1 MAIRF
6 EVMLKPEIKNPASE
20 KIQKKIIE
28 DLKIKNIS
36 EVKIVEIYSIDKK
49 LKKEILDKIQNELFV
64 DPIIQIASYTKPL
77 ANDFDW
83 LIEVSF
89 KPGITD
95 NVGKTTKEA
104 IEDISGEEVN
114 CYTAKQYLFK
124 GNLKEEEVKIIGS
137 KLLANDL
144 IENWHFINFANFQK
158 NMKIVLPIVSIKQ
171 EIKIAEI
178 DLDVSDQELLNIS
191 KKGILALNLKE
202 MQQIK
207 NYFKNPEIIVERQKI
222 KLGEKILD
230 AELEIL
236 AQTWSEHCK
245 HKIFSSF
252 ISYKEDDNIIE
263 IDGLFQ
269 TYIKKSTEEIGKK
282 IDWLVSVFHDNAGVI
297 KFDDNWNIAFKVETH
312 NAPSALDPYGGALT
326 GIVGVNRDSFGTG
339 KGAKLIF
346 NTDVFC
352 FASPF
357 YQKEIPSRLLHP
369 KRIFEGVRL
378 GVEHGGNKSGIP
390 TVNGAIVFD
399 DRFLG
404 KPLVY
409 CGTGSIMPST
419 LLGEETHLKTAYP
432 EDLIIMTGGRIGKD
446 GIHGAT
452 FSSEELHQDS
462 PVSAVQIGDPITQ
475 KKMFDF
481 LLEARDLGL
490 YHCITDNGAGGLAS
504 SIGEM
509 ARFSNGC
516 EIYLDQCPLKYPG
529 LEPWEIL
536 LSESQERMS
545 LVIKKE
551 NKDTFLSLAKK
562 RDVETTVIGKF
573 TNSGKFIAKYKDQY
587 VVFLEM
593 EFLHNGLPKMQLE
606 AEWQKPNYIEPKIKE
621 EKDITNLLK
630 EILSR
635 LNVCSKENI
644 IRQYDHE
651 VQSTSVIKPLTG
663 INNDGPS
670 DASVIKPLFNSFEGI
685 VISNGIC
692 PKYSDIDT
700 YHMTGCAI
708 DEAIRNIVAVGGDP
722 DRIALLDNFCWCDPI
737 VSEKNPD
744 GKYKL
749 AQLVRA
755 NQALYHYAIGFNTPF
770 ISGKDSMKNDYQIGN
785 IKISVPPTILISA
798 IGKIKDVK
806 LAITMDVKNEGDLVY
821 ILGETFNELGGS
833 EYFNHINYIGNN
845 VPKVNVLKAKKLY
858 QNLHKAIN
866 QKLVNSCHDVSDG
879 GLGVALSEISF
890 AGGLGMEINLSKVPK
905 SKEVENDITIL
916 FSETPS
922 RFVVTISKNNK
933 EIFEKILD
941 ENVVAEIGKINN
953 SNELVIKGLQEKI
966 LIKTNIW
973 DLKKFWQKPLR

>member
-1 MAIRF
+1 MAIKF

-20 KIQKKIIE
+20 KIQKRIYE
-28 DLKIKNIS
+28 DLKIKNVS
-36 EVKIVEIYSIDKK
+36 EIKIIEIYTIDKD
-49 LKKEILDKIQNELFV
+49 LKKEILDKIQNELLV
-64 DPIIQIASYTKPL
+64 DSIIQIASYNKPL
-77 ANDFDW
+77 ANNFDW

-89 KPGITD
+89 KPGVTD
-95 NVGKTTKEA
+95 NIGKTTKEA
-104 IEDISGEEVN
+104 IKDISGEEIN
-114 CYTAKQYLFK
+114 CYTSKQYLFK
-124 GNLKEEEVKIIGS
+124 GNLKEEKIKTIGS

-144 IENWHFINFANFQK
+144 IENWQFTNFANFEK
-158 NMKIVLPIVSIKQ
+158 NMKIILPTVSIKQ

-178 DLDVSDQELLNIS
+178 DLNISDEELLNIS
-191 KKGILALNLKE
+191 KKGILALSLKE

-207 NYFKNPEIIVERQKI
+207 NYFKNSKIIEERQKI
-222 KLGEKILD
+222 GLGEKILD

-245 HKIFSSF
+245 HKIFNSF
-252 ISYKEDDNIIE
+252 ITYEEDGKIIE
-263 IDGLFQ
+263 IDSLFK
-269 TYIKKSTEEIGKK
+269 TYIKKSTDEIGEK
-282 IDWLVSVFHDNAGVI
+282 IDWLVSVFHDNAGVV
-297 KFDDNWNIAFKVETH
+297 KFNENWNIAFKVETH

-346 NTDVFC
+346 NTNVFC

-357 YQKEIPSRLLHP
+357 YQEEIPPRLLHP
-369 KRIFEGVRL
+369 KRVFEGVRL

-390 TVNGAIVFD
+390 TVNGCIVFD

-409 CGTGSIMPST
+409 CGTGSIMPNS
-419 LLGEETHLKTAYP
+419 LFGEGTHLKTAYP
-432 EDLIIMTGGRIGKD
+432 EDLIIMIGGRIGKD

-452 FSSEELHQDS
+452 FSSEELNEDS

-481 LLEARDLGL
+481 LLEARNLGL

-509 ARFSNGC
+509 ACFSNGC
-516 EIYLDQCPLKYPG
+516 EIYLDKCPLKYSG

-545 LVIKKE
+545 LVIKIE
-551 NKDTFLSLAKK
+551 NKDAFLLLAKK
-562 RDVETTVIGKF
+562 RDVEATVIGKF

-587 VVFLEM
+587 AVFLNM

-606 AEWQKPNYIEPKIKE
+606 AKWQKPNYAEPIIKE
-621 EKDITNLLK
+621 EKNLTTLLK
-630 EILSR
+630 EILAR

-651 VQSTSVIKPLTG
+651 VQGTSVIKPLTG

-670 DASVIKPLFNSFEGI
+670 DASIIKPIFDSFEGI

-692 PKYSDIDT
+692 SKYGDIDT

-737 VSEKNPD
+737 VSEKNLD

-749 AQLVRA
+749 AQLVRS
-755 NQALYHYAIGFNTPF
+755 NQALYDYAICFNTPF

-785 IKISVPPTILISA
+785 IKISIPPTILISA
-798 IGKIKDVK
+798 IGKIENVT
-806 LAITMDVKNEGDLVY
+806 LAITMDVKNEEDLVY

-845 VPKVNVLKAKKLY
+845 VPKVNALKAKKLY
-858 QNLHKAIN
+858 QDLHKAIN
-866 QKLVNSCHDVSDG
+866 QKLVKSCHDISDG

-890 AGGLGMEINLSKVPK
+890 AGGLGMEINLSKVPI
-905 SKEVENDITIL
+905 SKIENDITIL

-922 RFVVTISKNNK
+922 RFVVTISNNNK
-933 EIFEKILD
+933 EEFEKILS
-941 ENVVAEIGKINN
+941 ENIIAEIGKVNN
-953 SNELVIKGLQEKI
+953 SNELVIKGLKENI
-966 LIKTNIW
+966 LIKANIW
-973 DLKKFWQKPLR
+973 DLKESWQNTLKW